1 MSKLPA
7 VFICCLVEC
16 RQDPEEQYNIHI
28 LKNSYVQI
36 MVSRNAQSDFYIRVD
51 QITKAT
57 TIKTVKPYQEKLEVH
72 G

>member
-7 VFICCLVEC
+7 VFVCCLVEC

-28 LKNSYVQI
+28 LKNSYVQT

-51 QITKAT
+51 
-57 TIKTVKPYQEKLEVH
+57 
-72 G
+72 